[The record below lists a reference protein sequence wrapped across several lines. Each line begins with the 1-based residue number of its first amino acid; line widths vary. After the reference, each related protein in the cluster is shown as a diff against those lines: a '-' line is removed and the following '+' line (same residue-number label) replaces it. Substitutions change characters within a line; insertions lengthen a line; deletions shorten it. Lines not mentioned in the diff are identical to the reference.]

1 MDAYKLHIKLGE
13 AEFNA
18 EGPYEI
24 VQKDFEKFLEATEKA
39 PASSLKT
46 KDQQH
51 DNHHDGGHKTGS
63 LDPAILNRAYA
74 IDGKRKFVS
83 LHVLPADGPNK
94 ASDAALLVL
103 YGHQNLLQM
112 VTVPVTRLKKG
123 LHQSGIQVDR
133 IDRIMAPH
141 SHIAQK
147 GGIGVGGKYSL
158 NNQGL
163 LQAEGMLRKMFS

>member
-18 EGPYEI
+18 EGPQEI
-24 VQKDFEKFLEATEKA
+24 VQKAFEKFLAATEKV
-39 PASSLKT
+39 PASAPKP
-46 KDQQH
+46 KDQH
-51 DNHHDGGHKTGS
+51 SDGSHKTGS
-63 LDPAILNRAYA
+63 LDPAILNRAYTV
-74 IDGKRKFVS
+74 DGRRKFVS
-83 LHVLPADGPNK
+83 LRVLPAEGPNK

-112 VTVPVTRLKKG
+112 VEVPVTRLKKG
-123 LHQSGIQVDR
+123 LRQSGIQVDR

-141 SHIAQK
+141 SHITQK
-147 GGIGVGGKYSL
+147 GGTGVGGKYSL

-163 LQAEGMLRKMFS
+163 IQAEGMLRKMFS